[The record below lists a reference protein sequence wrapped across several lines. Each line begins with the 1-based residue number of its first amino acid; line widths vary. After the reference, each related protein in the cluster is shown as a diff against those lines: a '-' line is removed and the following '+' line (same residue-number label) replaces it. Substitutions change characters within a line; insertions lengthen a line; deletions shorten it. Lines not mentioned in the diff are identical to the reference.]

1 MKKVLSVLLSVC
13 MILCLVPAAFAGK
26 TVTAPASAYAEYD
39 RGKIS
44 ENEADYIASLNYDQ
58 LAGILLDWV
67 DKK

>member
-1 MKKVLSVLLSVC
+1 